1 LGGVGYHAYHRRSL
15 AEYNRATIVA
25 ISRELGA
32 GGLSVGEAIAAE
44 IGASLLD
51 ERTLI
56 AELAARGG
64 FSAEYLRRV
73 DEAPPSLASTFV
85 QDIARATALV
95 YAMGSFDGA
104 RRPRRDSRDRART
117 RCERHVVLIGHG
129 GSSLLVPHV
138 DRKDVFSL
146 LLHASRSWRIGQ
158 VIERFAIGRSE
169 AERRVRQTDE
179 LRRRYVQHFFS
190 TDIYDAHNY
199 DLVLD
204 TERTGMPAAIAIAFA
219 AYGLL

>member
-1 LGGVGYHAYHRRSL
+1 M
-15 AEYNRATIVA
+15 IVA

-64 FSAEYLRRV
+64 FSAEYLSRL
-73 DEAPPSLASTFV
+73 DEAPPSLSSTFV

-95 YAMGSFDGA
+95 RAMDVRSTEQAVHDEIRGIVLE
-104 RRPRRDSRDRART
+104 RAKT
-117 RCERHVVLIGHG
+117 GNVVLIGHG
-129 GSSLLVPHV
+129 GASLLVPHLGR
-138 DRKDVFSL
+138 DEIFSL

-158 VIERFAIGRSE
+158 VMERFEIGLTE
-169 AERRVRQTDE
+169 AEQRVRQTDE

-204 TERTGMPAAIAIAFA
+204 TERTGMPAAIAIALA
-219 AYGLL
+219 ALRATAR

>member
-1 LGGVGYHAYHRRSL
+1 M
-15 AEYNRATIVA
+15 IVA

-56 AELAARGG
+56 AELAVRGG

-73 DEAPPSLASTFV
+73 DEAPPSLASTFM

-95 YAMGSFDGA
+95 QAMDVRSTEHAVHDEI
-104 RRPRRDSRDRART
+104 RSIVLERAAT
-117 RCERHVVLIGHG
+117 GNVVLIGHG
-129 GSSLLVPHV
+129 GAALLVPHV
-138 DRKDVFSL
+138 GRNEIFSL
-146 LLHASRSWRIGQ
+146 LLHAGRSWRVGR
-158 VIERFAIGRSE
+158 VMERFAVGRTE
-169 AERRVRQTDE
+169 AEQRVRQTDE

-204 TERTGMPAAIAIAFA
+204 TERTGMPAAIEIALA
-219 AYGLL
+219 TMHATAK

>member
-1 LGGVGYHAYHRRSL
+1 M
-15 AEYNRATIVA
+15 IVA

-64 FSAEYLRRV
+64 FSAEYLRRI
-73 DEAPPSLASTFV
+73 DEAPPSLASTFM

-95 YAMGSFDGA
+95 HAMDVRSTEHAVHDEIRGIVLE
-104 RRPRRDSRDRART
+104 RAKAGN
-117 RCERHVVLIGHG
+117 VVLIGHG
-129 GSSLLVPHV
+129 GAALLLPHV
-138 DRKDVFSL
+138 ARAEVFSL

-158 VIERFAIGRSE
+158 VKERFGIDRTE
-169 AERRVRQTDE
+169 AEPRVRHTRTNCAAVTCSTSSPPTFTTRTTTTWCSIPNVPACRPRLRSRSRRCE
-179 LRRRYVQHFFS
+179 LR
-190 TDIYDAHNY
+190 
-199 DLVLD
+199 
-204 TERTGMPAAIAIAFA
+204 
-219 AYGLL
+219 

>member
-1 LGGVGYHAYHRRSL
+1 M
-15 AEYNRATIVA
+15 IVA

-56 AELAARGG
+56 AELADRGG

-73 DEAPPSLASTFV
+73 DEAPPSLASTFM

-95 YAMGSFDGA
+95 HAMDIRSTENAVHDEILSIVLERAATGS
-104 RRPRRDSRDRART
+104 
-117 RCERHVVLIGHG
+117 VVLIGHG
-129 GSSLLVPHV
+129 GASLLVPHV
-138 DRKDVFSL
+138 GRKDIFSL

-158 VIERFAIGRSE
+158 VMERFGIGRTE
-169 AERRVRQTDE
+169 AEQRVRQTDE

-204 TERTGMPAAIAIAFA
+204 TERTGMPAAIAIVLAT
-219 AYGLL
+219 LRSTTK

>member
-1 LGGVGYHAYHRRSL
+1 M
-15 AEYNRATIVA
+15 IVA

-64 FSAEYLRRV
+64 FSAEYLRRI
-73 DEAPPSLASTFV
+73 DEAPPSLASTFM

-95 YAMGSFDGA
+95 HAMDVRSTEHAVHDEIRGIVLEHAKSGNI
-104 RRPRRDSRDRART
+104 
-117 RCERHVVLIGHG
+117 VLIGHG
-129 GSSLLVPHV
+129 GAALVVPHV
-138 DRKDVFSL
+138 GRKDVFSL
-146 LLHASRSWRIGQ
+146 LLHASRSWRIGH
-158 VIERFAIGRSE
+158 VMERFKIDRTE
-169 AERRVRQTDE
+169 AEKRVRHTDE

-204 TERTGMPAAIAIAFA
+204 TERTGMPAAIAIALA
-219 AYGLL
+219 ALRATVK

>member
-1 LGGVGYHAYHRRSL
+1 M
-15 AEYNRATIVA
+15 IVA

-73 DEAPPSLASTFV
+73 DEAPPSLASTFI

-95 YAMGSFDGA
+95 YAMDVRSTEHAVHDEI
-104 RRPRRDSRDRART
+104 RSIVLERAAAGN
-117 RCERHVVLIGHG
+117 VVLIGHG
-129 GSSLLVPHV
+129 GAALLVPHV
-138 DRKDVFSL
+138 GRKEIFSL

-158 VIERFAIGRSE
+158 VMERYAVGRSE
-169 AERRVRQTDE
+169 AEQRVRQTDE

-204 TERTGMPAAIAIAFA
+204 TERTGMPAAIEIALA
-219 AYGLL
+219 TMRATAK

>member
-1 LGGVGYHAYHRRSL
+1 M
-15 AEYNRATIVA
+15 IVA

-56 AELAARGG
+56 AELADRGG

-73 DEAPPSLASTFV
+73 DEAPPSLASTFI

-95 YAMGSFDGA
+95 YAMDVRSTEHAVHDEI
-104 RRPRRDSRDRART
+104 RSIVLERAAAGN
-117 RCERHVVLIGHG
+117 VVLIGHG
-129 GSSLLVPHV
+129 GAALLVPHV
-138 DRKDVFSL
+138 GRKEIFSM

-158 VIERFAIGRSE
+158 VMERYAVGRSE
-169 AERRVRQTDE
+169 AEQRVRQTDE

-204 TERTGMPAAIAIAFA
+204 TERTGMPAAIEIALA
-219 AYGLL
+219 TMRATAK

>member
-1 LGGVGYHAYHRRSL
+1 M
-15 AEYNRATIVA
+15 IVA

-73 DEAPPSLASTFV
+73 DEAPPSLASAFI

-95 YAMGSFDGA
+95 YAMDVRSTEHAVHDEI
-104 RRPRRDSRDRART
+104 RSIVLERAAAGN
-117 RCERHVVLIGHG
+117 VVLIGHG
-129 GSSLLVPHV
+129 GAALLVPHV
-138 DRKDVFSL
+138 GRKEIFSM

-158 VIERFAIGRSE
+158 VMERHAVGRSE
-169 AERRVRQTDE
+169 AEQRVRQTDE

-204 TERTGMPAAIAIAFA
+204 TERTGMPAAIEIALA
-219 AYGLL
+219 TMRATAK

>member
-1 LGGVGYHAYHRRSL
+1 M
-15 AEYNRATIVA
+15 IVA

-32 GGLSVGEAIAAE
+32 GGLSLGEAIAAE

-56 AELAARGG
+56 AELSARGG

-73 DEAPPSLASTFV
+73 DEAPPSLASSFMH
-85 QDIARATALV
+85 DIARATALV
-95 YAMGSFDGA
+95 QAMDVRSTEHAVHDE
-104 RRPRRDSRDRART
+104 T
-117 RCERHVVLIGHG
+117 RNIVLEHAKLGNVVLIGHG
-129 GSSLLVPHV
+129 GAQLIAQHVP
-138 DRKDVFSL
+138 RRDVFSL
-146 LLHASRSWRIGQ
+146 LLHASRGWRIRQ
-158 VIERFAIGRSE
+158 VMERFQLGRNE
-169 AERRVRQTDE
+169 AEQRVRHTDE

-204 TERTGMPAAIAIAFA
+204 TERVGIPAAISIALA
-219 AYGLL
+219 ALRATSS

>member
-1 LGGVGYHAYHRRSL
+1 M
-15 AEYNRATIVA
+15 IVA

-51 ERTLI
+51 ERALI
-56 AELAARGG
+56 AELATRGG
-64 FSAEYLRRV
+64 FSAEYLRRI
-73 DEAPPSLASTFV
+73 DEVPPSLTSSFMH
-85 QDIARATALV
+85 DIARATALV
-95 YAMGSFDGA
+95 HAMDVRSTEHAVHDEI
-104 RRPRRDSRDRART
+104 RSIVLERAKT
-117 RCERHVVLIGHG
+117 GNVVLIGHG
-129 GSSLLVPHV
+129 GAALLVPHV
-138 DRKDVFSL
+138 GRKDIFSL

-158 VIERFAIGRSE
+158 VMERFAIGRAE
-169 AERRVRQTDE
+169 AEQRVSHTDE

-204 TERTGMPAAIAIAFA
+204 TERIGMPAAIEISLATLSSTAT
-219 AYGLL
+219 